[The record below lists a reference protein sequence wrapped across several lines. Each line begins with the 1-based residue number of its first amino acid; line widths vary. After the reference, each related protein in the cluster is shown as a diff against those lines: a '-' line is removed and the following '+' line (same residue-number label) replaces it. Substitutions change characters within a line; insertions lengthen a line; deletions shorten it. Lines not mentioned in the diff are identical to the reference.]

1 MSSPRVA
8 TAALLL
14 LARCLR
20 PGLHA
25 DAGDVRGCEAA
36 PGLLQFFTPPPE
48 KLRNATLAA
57 TGRDFRRRR
66 FRCSPGRPLLL
77 VPQDKGVHGEADI
90 TESRLISPR
99 VYRAGRTST
108 QPAGIRPGGNRRFPL
123 RQGEAGKTWAR
134 LAAAGGKLPRP
145 TA

>member
-20 PGLHA
+20 RRSPWGC
-25 DAGDVRGCEAA
+25 GRREGMRGSARIVTI
-36 PGLLQFFTPPPE
+36 LYPE

-57 TGRDFRRRR
+57 IGGDFRRRR
-66 FRCSPGRPLLL
+66 FRFSPGRPLLL
-77 VPQDKGVHGEADI
+77 VPQDKGVHGEADL